1 MDLQLPNWVS
11 TAARPA
17 VNAAKNT
24 TIGALRLRHVLGQ
37 TPAEFVFI
45 NCTARSGSTLL
56 SNILCNHPQICGFG
70 ETQTIYRSSAD
81 LSTLVAKVYWAKRQ
95 FHVRERFAF
104 EKIVLNR
111 LLPRPEVLNDA
122 TIFWIYLLR
131 DPAAVLRSFMEFHSK
146 SETQALNYYRN
157 RLNRVQSDAR
167 HYAIQGHRAFFVT
180 YEQLVAEPQPILDAL
195 SYFLNLNSGLAS
207 RYTRPRV
214 HDMSAGDQSERIKAG
229 QIFAEPRRY
238 RVGLSSSA
246 LEQARAAHAECEV
259 VLRRHCEFVTE
270 QGRRE
275 AMLRAASLQ

>member
-1 MDLQLPNWVS
+1 MDLQLTNWFS
-11 TAARPA
+11 AAARPA
-17 VNAAKNT
+17 VNTAKNT
-24 TIGALRLRHVLGQ
+24 VIGALRLRHVLGQ

-56 SNILCNHPQICGFG
+56 SNILTNHPQVCGFG

-81 LSTLVAKVYWAKRQ
+81 LSTLVAKVYWGKRQ
-95 FHVRERFAF
+95 LRVRERFAL

-122 TIFWIYLLR
+122 KIFWIYLLR
-131 DPAAVLRSFMEFHSK
+131 DPAAVLSSFMEFHDK
-146 SETQALNYYRN
+146 SEAQALNYYRN
-157 RLNRVQSDAR
+157 RLKRLQSDAH

-180 YEQLVAEPQPILDAL
+180 YEQLVAEPRPILDAL
-195 SYFLNLNSGLAS
+195 SHFLKLNGGLNSH
-207 RYTRPRV
+207 YTRPRV

-229 QIFAEPRRY
+229 QIFAEPRLY